1 MESVYA
7 LRPGM
12 KEKEIKEKVTNLQE
26 ITERR
31 DDLRQ
36 KVKHANEAIE
46 VSVKKAFRT
55 KKKRKVEVDEERE
68 PGKRQNNISSSQ
80 PELCHKRY
88 PMTTHPLWIKTTS
101 EHVLA

>member
-7 LRPGM
+7 VRPGM

-46 VSVKKAFRT
+46 VSVKKSLQD
-55 KKKRKVEVDEERE
+55 KKEKKSGGRRRE
-68 PGKRQNNISSSQ
+68 GARQ
-80 PELCHKRY
+80 E
-88 PMTTHPLWIKTTS
+88 T
-101 EHVLA
+101 E